1 VSQTKHV
8 RFGKAEKRQ
17 LDNVVRKLAA
27 ERKAAVEAELERRL
41 SYRDEGKPQW
51 AAYAR
56 FLLSDGHSVYVS
68 LRSMKGSV
76 SKKVDKF
83 AQAKVDKRK
92 KKAAAGAAKNAAPKI
107 PSVKFDKS
115 LPTISGGERQVK
127 KGTR

>member
-1 VSQTKHV
+1 MAKTKHV
-8 RFGKAEKRQ
+8 RFGKAEQKQ

-68 LRSMKGSV
+68 LHTMKGSV
-76 SKKVDKF
+76 SKTVDKL
-83 AQAKVDKRK
+83 AKAKVAKRE
-92 KKAAAGAAKNAAPKI
+92 KKAAARKAVQ
-107 PSVKFDKS
+107 S
-115 LPTISGGERQVK
+115 
-127 KGTR
+127 